1 MSPRARTVLRL
12 ASWMLATVVAV
23 LLVLSVNLSAT
34 RLLLRGA
41 DARWIAVAL
50 LFNLSILGLWTE
62 QWRALMPPGSA
73 VSFRR
78 MLTLIGTTSL
88 VGNTTPASGQVS
100 AVVLLANEPNVSRN
114 VAVSV
119 LALDQLIEG
128 FTKLVLVG
136 IAATLV
142 PLPSWMRPTLFVL
155 ALSMTALVVGL
166 ALFSSQS
173 RWFQPYVEALKSLR
187 DTRRIAVSIA
197 WCVLSK
203 LSEGVAIVAVQ
214 LAFGVEVQMSTT
226 ILVLAAVHLGTMLP
240 LAPANIGTY
249 EASVMTAYRQSGL
262 PAEMALGLAITQHV
276 CLLVS
281 TAGVGYVLFV
291 LRDKVRG
298 GAVSAG

>member
-1 MSPRARTVLRL
+1 MVLRVV
-12 ASWMLATVVAV
+12 SWMLATAVAL
-23 LLVLSVNLSAT
+23 LLVRTVDLSAT
-34 RLLLRGA
+34 ALLLRRA

-50 LFNLSILGLWTE
+50 CFNLLILGFWTE
-62 QWRALMPPGSA
+62 QWRALLPPGGK

-88 VGNTTPASGQVS
+88 VGNTAPASGQVS
-100 AVVLLANEPNVSRN
+100 SVVLLANEPNVSRN

-136 IAATLV
+136 VAASFA
-142 PLPSWMRPTLFVL
+142 PLPTWMRPTLLVL
-155 ALSMTALVVGL
+155 LLSVAALLIAIAVF
-166 ALFSSQS
+166 ASQS
-173 RWFQPYVEALKSLR
+173 RWLQPYVEALKSLR
-187 DTRRIAVSIA
+187 DPRRLATSTT

-214 LAFGVEVQMSTT
+214 WAFGVEVELTTT

-249 EASVMTAYRQSGL
+249 EASVMTAYRESGL

-276 CLLVS
+276 CLLLS
-281 TAGVGYVLFV
+281 TAGVGYLLF
-291 LRDKVRG
+291 LMRDRVRG
-298 GAVSAG
+298 QAS